1 MSWHGFTVLFQPENL
16 RFLWWGFTVTI
27 EIAVCTIAISLAS
40 GVVLGIARYAGDTSR
55 GRALRA
61 IGLGASL
68 YIETFR
74 NLPMLLIMLAARFW
88 SHLPPFWAAVAGM
101 SIYTAAVIAEI
112 VRAGLL
118 AIPRGQWEAARSQ
131 GMSYMQAMRY
141 IILPQGLRKVIPP
154 TVGQFITV
162 VKDTSYAWGLGIQ
175 ELTGSGTIIF
185 AKYVNPIETFSLI
198 GLIYFVTNFSM
209 AFAARSLESRLA
221 RRTF

>member
-16 RFLWWGFTVTI
+16 RFLWWGFVVTL
-27 EIAVCTIAISLAS
+27 EIAVFTIGISLAA
-40 GVVLGIARYAGDTSR
+40 GIVLGVARYAGDTGR
-55 GRALRA
+55 GGAVRA
-61 IGLGASL
+61 IGFVSSL

-88 SHLPPFWAAVAGM
+88 SHLPPLWAAVAGM

-112 VRAGLL
+112 VRAGLNG
-118 AIPRGQWEAARSQ
+118 IPRGQWEAARSQ
-131 GMSYMQAMRY
+131 GMSYLQAMRHV
-141 IILPQGLRKVIPP
+141 ILPQGLQKVIPP

-185 AKYVNPIETFSLI
+185 AKYLNPIETFSLI

-209 AFAARSLESRLA
+209 AFVARSLERRMA
-221 RRTF
+221 RHSF

>member
-1 MSWHGFTVLFQPENL
+1 MSWHGFNVLFQPENL
-16 RFLWWGFTVTI
+16 RFLWWGFTVTL
-27 EIAVCTIAISLAS
+27 EIAVCTIALSLAG

-118 AIPRGQWEAARSQ
+118 GTPRGQWEAARSQ
-131 GMSYMQAMRY
+131 GMSYLQAMRY

-198 GLIYFVTNFSM
+198 GLIYFITNFSM
-209 AFAARSLESRLA
+209 ALAARGLESRLA

>member
-16 RFLWWGFTVTI
+16 RFLWWGFVVTL
-27 EIAVCTIAISLAS
+27 EIAVSTILISLVA
-40 GVVLGIARYAGDTSR
+40 GIVLGVARYAGDTAR
-55 GRALRA
+55 GGAVRA
-61 IGLGASL
+61 IGLVSSL

-88 SHLPPFWAAVAGM
+88 SHLPPLWAAVAGM

-112 VRAGLL
+112 VRAGLNG
-118 AIPRGQWEAARSQ
+118 IPQGQWEAARSQ
-131 GMSYMQAMRY
+131 GMTYLQAMWY
-141 IILPQGLRKVIPP
+141 VVLPQGLRKVIPP

-185 AKYVNPIETFSLI
+185 AKYLNPIETFSLI
-198 GLIYFVTNFSM
+198 GLIYFITNFSM
-209 AFAARSLESRLA
+209 ALAARSLERRLA
-221 RRTF
+221 RHSF